1 MTSTIYDATPSKAR
15 GKENPHFLNE
25 TLFKLHYISMET
37 IISRESVEKLTMMG
51 KTISAY
57 TDADTANRIEWIATR
72 EHRKK
77 AQIAG
82 SAVKLFVNLPEE
94 ARTAWRQIE
103 ALGTPAEIEQISQDI
118 ARALLHA
125 QYAMAHKQ
133 VIQEMTTEHLG
144 SLETEDDL
152 LNAAVSL
159 TR

>member
-1 MTSTIYDATPSKAR
+1 MA
-15 GKENPHFLNE
+15 
-25 TLFKLHYISMET
+25 
-37 IISRESVEKLTMMG
+37 G

-57 TDADTANRIEWIATR
+57 TDAETAHRIESIARR

-82 SAVKLFVNLPEE
+82 TALKFFVGLPEE

-103 ALGTPAEIEQISQDI
+103 ALGTPDEIERISQEI
-118 ARALLHA
+118 ARTLLHA
-125 QYAMAHKQ
+125 QYAITHKQ
-133 VIQEMTTEHLG
+133 VVQELNTEALG

-152 LNAAVSL
+152 LDAAVSL

>member
-1 MTSTIYDATPSKAR
+1 M
-15 GKENPHFLNE
+15 N
-25 TLFKLHYISMET
+25 
-37 IISRESVEKLTMMG
+37 G

-57 TDADTANRIEWIATR
+57 TDTETAQRIEGIAKR

-82 SAVKLFVNLPEE
+82 SALKFFVNLPEE

-103 ALGTPAEIEQISQDI
+103 AMGTPEEIEQISQDI
-118 ARALLHA
+118 ARTLLNA
-125 QYAMAHKQ
+125 QYEMAHKQ
-133 VIQEMTTEHLG
+133 VIQEISTEHLG

-152 LNAAVSL
+152 LHVAVSL

>member
-1 MTSTIYDATPSKAR
+1 MT
-15 GKENPHFLNE
+15 
-25 TLFKLHYISMET
+25 
-37 IISRESVEKLTMMG
+37 G

-57 TDADTANRIEWIATR
+57 TDTDTASLIEWIATR
-72 EHRKK
+72 ENRKK

-152 LNAAVSL
+152 LDAAVSL
-159 TR
+159 TRA

>member
-1 MTSTIYDATPSKAR
+1 MA
-15 GKENPHFLNE
+15 
-25 TLFKLHYISMET
+25 
-37 IISRESVEKLTMMG
+37 G

-57 TDADTANRIEWIATR
+57 TDAETAHRIESIARR

-82 SAVKLFVNLPEE
+82 TALKFFVGLPEE

-103 ALGTPAEIEQISQDI
+103 ALGTPDEIERISQEI
-118 ARALLHA
+118 ARTLLHA
-125 QYAMAHKQ
+125 QYAIAHKQ
-133 VIQEMTTEHLG
+133 VVQELNTEALG

-152 LNAAVSL
+152 LDAAVSL

>member
-1 MTSTIYDATPSKAR
+1 MT
-15 GKENPHFLNE
+15 
-25 TLFKLHYISMET
+25 
-37 IISRESVEKLTMMG
+37 G

-72 EHRKK
+72 ENRKK

-82 SAVKLFVNLPEE
+82 SAVKLFVNLPTE

-103 ALGTPAEIEQISQDI
+103 ALGSPEEIEQISQDI
-118 ARALLHA
+118 ARALLNA

-133 VIQEMTTEHLG
+133 VMQEMTTEHLG

>member
-1 MTSTIYDATPSKAR
+1 MA
-15 GKENPHFLNE
+15 
-25 TLFKLHYISMET
+25 
-37 IISRESVEKLTMMG
+37 G

-57 TDADTANRIEWIATR
+57 TDAETAHRIESIALR

-82 SAVKLFVNLPEE
+82 TALKFFVGLSEE

-103 ALGTPAEIEQISQDI
+103 ALGTADEIERISQEI
-118 ARALLHA
+118 ARTLLHA
-125 QYAMAHKQ
+125 QYAITHKQ
-133 VIQEMTTEHLG
+133 VVQELNTEALG

-152 LNAAVSL
+152 LDAAVSL

>member
-15 GKENPHFLNE
+15 CKENPHFPNE
-25 TLFKLHYISMET
+25 ILSKLHYLSMET
-37 IISRESVEKLTMMG
+37 IISIESVEKLTMTG

>member
-1 MTSTIYDATPSKAR
+1 MA
-15 GKENPHFLNE
+15 
-25 TLFKLHYISMET
+25 
-37 IISRESVEKLTMMG
+37 G

-57 TDADTANRIEWIATR
+57 TDTETANRIETIAQR

-82 SAVKLFVNLPEE
+82 TAVKFFVGLPEE

-118 ARALLHA
+118 ARTLLHA

-133 VIQEMTTEHLG
+133 IVQELKTEPLG
-144 SLETEDDL
+144 NMETEDQL
-152 LNAAVSL
+152 LDAAISL

>member
-1 MTSTIYDATPSKAR
+1 MT
-15 GKENPHFLNE
+15 
-25 TLFKLHYISMET
+25 
-37 IISRESVEKLTMMG
+37 G

-57 TDADTANRIEWIATR
+57 TDTDTATRIEWIATR

-103 ALGTPAEIEQISQDI
+103 ALGTPDEIERISQDI

-125 QYAMAHKQ
+125 QYAMAQKQ

-144 SLETEDDL
+144 ALETEDDL
-152 LNAAVSL
+152 LSIAVAL